1 MQSSQESISEANTKI
16 HDLETTMS
24 SVKQSLDSKEEEYN
38 AVVSELAEV
47 KMTVATMRSEEMD
60 NESTLA
66 ELRKARGMITDME
79 ARADNVTQE
88 LTAHFS
94 QQIEVLTQ
102 KLLDSQEAKV
112 RRWLAC
118 LSSVSSSA
126 LMILNQV
133 DHMTRVCV
141 RRRLGLC
148 GTPPLVSN
156 PINRV
161 VYVCARRPR

>member
-1 MQSSQESISEANTKI
+1 MARLEAEAEAQAKLVDRLQSEAESHEIIRMKYDDQKLSFESLMQSSQESISEANTKI

-24 SVKQSLDSKEEEYN
+24 SVKQSLESKEEEYN

-112 RRWLAC
+112 RRCLAT
-118 LSSVSSSA
+118 LPSV
-126 LMILNQV
+126 
-133 DHMTRVCV
+133 
-141 RRRLGLC
+141 
-148 GTPPLVSN
+148 
-156 PINRV
+156 
-161 VYVCARRPR
+161 